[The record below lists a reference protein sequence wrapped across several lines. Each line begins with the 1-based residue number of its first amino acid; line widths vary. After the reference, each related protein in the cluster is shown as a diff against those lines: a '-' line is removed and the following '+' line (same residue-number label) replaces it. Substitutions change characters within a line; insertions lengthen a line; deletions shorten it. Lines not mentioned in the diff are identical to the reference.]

1 MLQQSYIHLYV
12 GTYKL
17 NMFLENTTKR
27 FWTLLS
33 MALPKNGPQS
43 KQIKKSIQKIFNDY
57 GLDIMIESN
66 MKIVNYS
73 DATFNL
79 QNL

>member
-33 MALPKNGPQS
+33 MALPKNGQNR
-43 KQIKKSIQKIFNDY
+43 KEKESIQNIFNGY

>member
-1 MLQQSYIHLYV
+1 
-12 GTYKL
+12 
-17 NMFLENTTKR
+17 
-27 FWTLLS
+27 

-43 KQIKKSIQKIFNDY
+43 KQIKKSIQKIFNGY

-79 QNL
+79 ENL

>member
-1 MLQQSYIHLYV
+1 
-12 GTYKL
+12 
-17 NMFLENTTKR
+17 
-27 FWTLLS
+27 
-33 MALPKNGPQS
+33 MALPKNEPQS
-43 KQIKKSIQKIFNDY
+43 RQIMKSIQKIFNGY

-79 QNL
+79 ENL